1 MKIKIYFLALFLVTI
16 FFVRAQ
22 TPADIQRELIS
33 RIPLYEGVD
42 NCGGHNIDL
51 KNYGPIKSSHNT
63 IRCLELSSLKLL
75 QFMAAHPEYYKLRAV
90 DTFTEDYLPLYPPS
104 KINAYPANKKD
115 IEFGLET
122 IKNFPKGYSAKVHV
136 FQYSIIINPS
146 LDSIIEGNNP
156 AYYFPGAAA
165 YGTLFGNNSPGG
177 NTETFNFWNKTWL
190 GWDFEKLTPFTVY
203 VLVFTEVQR
212 KNTKIRTDIPLT
224 LPVVTVEFEQNVITR
239 TGFKLLW
246 PSNADKSA
254 KVSQSTQS
262 KETKIIR
269 PANVP
274 ITAQPTKEKVGQRII
289 SESEVEIIADTTVLF
304 SVYDDVTIDSDAVSL
319 ETYGVTVIDPT
330 EFVITGKPRVF
341 TVEPGTYIELTV
353 LSEGKVGNECTV
365 AVKTRF
371 GYFTLRGKKGGE
383 PMTIYVGAP

>member
-1 MKIKIYFLALFLVTI
+1 
-16 FFVRAQ
+16 
-22 TPADIQRELIS
+22 
-33 RIPLYEGVD
+33 
-42 NCGGHNIDL
+42 
-51 KNYGPIKSSHNT
+51 
-63 IRCLELSSLKLL
+63 
-75 QFMAAHPEYYKLRAV
+75 
-90 DTFTEDYLPLYPPS
+90 
-104 KINAYPANKKD
+104 
-115 IEFGLET
+115 
-122 IKNFPKGYSAKVHV
+122 
-136 FQYSIIINPS
+136 
-146 LDSIIEGNNP
+146 
-156 AYYFPGAAA
+156 
-165 YGTLFGNNSPGG
+165 
-177 NTETFNFWNKTWL
+177 
-190 GWDFEKLTPFTVY
+190 VY